1 VNTAADA
8 ISHALNVSLA
18 LLRRYCADLKPEEYL
33 HRPVPKGNCAAWIL
47 GHLILSERRPL
58 LLLGAD
64 LPPLPEGFEGRF
76 PREESA
82 AVAADFGEVSL
93 LLPLFDR
100 HRSLLIETVC
110 NATQEQLD
118 KRLEKPHTLF
128 ATVGEAANF
137 AAQHATMHAGQIT
150 IIRRSLGRPPLV

>member
-1 VNTAADA
+1 METAADA

-18 LLRRYCADLKPEEYL
+18 LMRRYCGDLKPEEYL
-33 HRPVPKGNCAAWIL
+33 QRPVPKANCAAWIL
-47 GHLILSERRPL
+47 GHLVLSERRPL

-64 LPPLPEGFEGRF
+64 LPPLPDGFEARF

-82 AVAADFGEVSL
+82 AMTADFGDVSL

-110 NATQEQLD
+110 NATRDQLD
-118 KRLEKPHTLF
+118 KPLEKPHPLF
-128 ATVGEAANF
+128 STVGEAVGF
-137 AAQHATMHAGQIT
+137 AAQHATLHAGQIT
-150 IIRRSLGRPPLV
+150 IIRRSLGKPPLV